1 MKRAKKPWLIWSQD
15 IDDSGPQKIGY
26 ARVSTDD
33 QNLDLQVDALKR
45 AGCLN
50 IYGEYKSGASRN
62 RPQLDRAIA
71 DLRPGDT
78 MVVWRLDR
86 FARSGSQ
93 LFQRLDAI
101 NERGAGFRSL
111 QENFDFSTTTGR
123 FVLGILGLVAEL
135 ERQLTIERTKAGV
148 ASRQARGLPHGAPIK
163 FTNKKRELAK
173 QLLRK
178 KLTIKDVAK
187 RLKLSPNTIG
197 KWRKAK
203 MPMLPKE

>member
-1 MKRAKKPWLIWSQD
+1 
-15 IDDSGPQKIGY
+15 
-26 ARVSTDD
+26 
-33 QNLDLQVDALKR
+33 
-45 AGCLN
+45 
-50 IYGEYKSGASRN
+50 
-62 RPQLDRAIA
+62 
-71 DLRPGDT
+71 